1 VEPLPEV
8 QAAFKELEFL
18 LEEPMGLPARLE
30 AVGNVAQG
38 LVPSTVGVSLS
49 IVVDEDTF
57 TLTSTAPDAAIVDA
71 AQYLE
76 KAGPCLAAIET
87 GVNVEVDDVLDEERW
102 RLYRHTS
109 SSVGIR
115 SSLSL
120 PVRDDGDRIVGALN
134 LYATEPSA
142 FRGREEILAG
152 LFGAKVTEVVKNADL
167 TFRTRAWARELPDR
181 LSARR
186 KLETAVGVLVAMGGW
201 TPDDARAKLRRAAE
215 KAGIE
220 VERVAELIMG
230 LAA

>member
-1 VEPLPEV
+1 MEPLPEV
-8 QAAFKELEFL
+8 QSAFKELELL
-18 LEEPMGLPARLE
+18 LEEPTGLPGRLE
-30 AVGNVAQG
+30 AIGNVAQG

-49 IVVDEDTF
+49 IVVDEETF

-76 KAGPCLAAIET
+76 QAGPCLTAIET
-87 GVNVEVDDVLDEERW
+87 GQNVEVDDVLDEERW

-120 PVRDDGDRIVGALN
+120 PLRDDGDRIVGALN
-134 LYATEPSA
+134 LYATEPAA
-142 FRGREEILAG
+142 FQGREEIFAG
-152 LFGAKVTEVVKNADL
+152 LFGAKVTELVSNADL
-167 TFRTRAWARELPDR
+167 TFQTREWARELPDR

-220 VERVAELIMG
+220 VERVAELVMG